1 MRTISKLVPPGAS
14 EIDSHFYSVWLR
26 MTSLLSCQ
34 SQDEYLRLTELL
46 QGKLTSLF
54 IN

>member
-14 EIDSHFYSVWLR
+14 EIDSHFHSVWLR

-34 SQDEYLRLTELL
+34 SQDEFLRLTELL
-46 QGKLTSLF
+46 QSKLTSLSV
-54 IN
+54 N